1 MKNIRNVASDTFL
14 YFDKAIGGYIIELI
28 EKVSEPKYDTMI
40 KKYKIINE

>member
-14 YFDKAIGGYIIELI
+14 YFDKSIGGYIIELI
-28 EKVSEPKYDTMI
+28 EKVSEPQYDTMI